1 MNPFA
6 IPQTL
11 IIPADTAFGRI
22 CDVLEGMGFTQE
34 DSGTVTA
41 PLIDG
46 EPEIANWSWY
56 GELPIVQYSFNPVV
70 RLRLLE
76 VATVP
81 PEMRAD
87 IAQALS
93 PMPSEAVRDALR
105 ADDERRRLFGIW
117 AAMETERIDLIQAI
131 TALRAQVSG
140 VILDEVDNALHRLG
154 DLADARLE
162 MLGTSRMVAE
172 SALELIHAMRDVEI
186 LREMLPTR
194 ADCAAAFHESIVDG
208 VWQGFQAR
216 TPPERGITCQPETAE
231 DITAMPA
238 GGLRWENE
246 LSRRFVL
253 GYRHIA
259 GWMEPSRIWLRWI
272 GTEPDGGVRE
282 MDGLVFVNE
291 RWVWMPKV
299 FRVVEPLILQPPQA
313 SGVLRH

>member
-1 MNPFA
+1 MNPFT

-11 IIPADTAFGRI
+11 IIPPETSFGRI
-22 CDVLEGMGFTQE
+22 RDALEGLGLTQE

-87 IAQALS
+87 IARALS
-93 PMPSEAVRDALR
+93 ALSQDAVRDALR
-105 ADDERRRLFGIW
+105 AGDERRRLFGIW
-117 AAMETERIDLIQAI
+117 AATETERIDLIQDIALLRE
-131 TALRAQVSG
+131 TASG

-162 MLGTSRMVAE
+162 MLGTSRMLAE
-172 SALELIHAMRDVEI
+172 SALELIHALRDVNI
-186 LREMLPTR
+186 LRDMLPTR
-194 ADCAAAFHESIVDG
+194 ADCAAAFHASIVDG
-208 VWQGFQAR
+208 VWQALKSR
-216 TPPERGITCQPETAE
+216 KPPARGITCQPEAAE
-231 DITAMPA
+231 DITAIPA
-238 GGLRWENE
+238 GGLRWQNE
-246 LSRRFVL
+246 LSQRYVL

-259 GWMEPSRIWLRWI
+259 GWMEPSRIWLRWV

-291 RWVWMPKV
+291 HWVWMPKV
-299 FRVVEPLILQPPQA
+299 FRVIEPLILQPPQA
-313 SGVLRH
+313 SGALRH